1 MSLGILLTLPSYN
14 PLNVSFF
21 FFSKQKSLRPEVAH
35 NVLIPAVLLWVM
47 ISWDLLTSDTFT
59 H

>member
-1 MSLGILLTLPSYN
+1 MSLGILLTLPSCN
-14 PLNVSFF
+14 PLNVFF
-21 FFSKQKSLRPEVAH
+21 FFKQNILRPEVAH
-35 NVLIPAVLLWVM
+35 NVLIPAVLLRVM